1 MPTLEVIKG
10 PMKGEI
16 FEIRG
21 ETVFVGRSA
30 KNDVQIHDGTIS
42 RKQVKIFRIGKKL
55 FVEDLKSTNGTLING
70 ELIVPGEGFEVS
82 DGDTISIGNTVMRLT
97 ELPPQKVLEKKRTFN
112 ETARYAVST
121 SLPEERRSRS
131 FRELELIFK
140 ITELLRGSPDV
151 DEMLERV
158 LVFLFET
165 LPRIDRAAIVL
176 YDEKTGE
183 LGRMVSR
190 TREEVNDEGVSYSRT
205 VMNRVIEDGK
215 AVRMSDTN
223 YEEPSGLTEGMN
235 TLLIRSVLCVPM
247 ISNKKAR
254 GAIYVDSLRGPY
266 GFRKEDLLL
275 LNSLSGPVAVAIE
288 NAQLEGR
295 L

>member
-1 MPTLEVIKG
+1 
-10 PMKGEI
+10 
-16 FEIRG
+16 
-21 ETVFVGRSA
+21 
-30 KNDVQIHDGTIS
+30 
-42 RKQVKIFRIGKKL
+42 
-55 FVEDLKSTNGTLING
+55 
-70 ELIVPGEGFEVS
+70 
-82 DGDTISIGNTVMRLT
+82 

-235 TLLIRSVLCVPM
+235 TLLIRSVLCV
-247 ISNKKAR
+247 R
-254 GAIYVDSLRGPY
+254 HLRGFAPRALR
-266 GFRKEDLLL
+266 F
-275 LNSLSGPVAVAIE
+275 
-288 NAQLEGR
+288 QEGR
-295 L
+295 PASPQQPERPGGGGHRKRPVGGPSLAGG